1 MGLVICDRKG
11 NVMTALKAPTRKVER
26 SRMANKATLHYDG
39 RDYELP
45 VIIGTEGEKALDIRG
60 LRDQTGLITLDS
72 GYGNTGACASEITF
86 LDGEVGILRHRGYA
100 IEDLAEHGTF
110 METAYLLIYGDLP
123 TRAQYD
129 AWIVDVTR
137 HTLIH
142 ENLRHVYQGFPL
154 KAHPMAILSSMLVSM
169 SAFYQDQYNAMDR
182 AHSDITIRR
191 LLAKIPT
198 IAAFSYKK
206 SIGQPFIYPENH
218 RSYAE
223 NLLHMLFAVPCEESN
238 VDPVMA
244 RALDQLLILHA
255 DHEQNCSTS
264 TVRLV
269 GSSQANLYAAVS
281 AACCALWGPLHGG
294 ANQAV
299 VDMLGRIQQ
308 DGGDVKKYVE
318 LAKKK
323 DSNFRL
329 MGFGHRVYKI
339 FDPRAK
345 IIRDACDRVLKKL
358 GIKDPMLDIATELA
372 EAARSDDYFI
382 ERNLY
387 PNVDFYSG
395 VLYRALGIPTDMFTV
410 MFAIGRMPGWIAQWK
425 EMITSP
431 DTRIGRPRQVYTGPP
446 ARPYV
451 PIDKR

>member
-1 MGLVICDRKG
+1 
-11 NVMTALKAPTRKVER
+11 
-26 SRMANKATLHYDG
+26 MANKATLHYDG